1 MNVAENERK
10 ANIFIILF
18 RIFNGK
24 LNFENME
31 LFWSPIKLYIV
42 LRFDFFNCQNGFE
55 IWKCTVWLK
64 SDFSLALV
72 YWYVVRGTPLPGK
85 CKDIFLSQNVYNLK
99 IDWFF
104 CSILSE

>member
-31 LFWSPIKLYIV
+31 LF
-42 LRFDFFNCQNGFE
+42 
-55 IWKCTVWLK
+55 
-64 SDFSLALV
+64 
-72 YWYVVRGTPLPGK
+72 
-85 CKDIFLSQNVYNLK
+85 
-99 IDWFF
+99 
-104 CSILSE
+104 